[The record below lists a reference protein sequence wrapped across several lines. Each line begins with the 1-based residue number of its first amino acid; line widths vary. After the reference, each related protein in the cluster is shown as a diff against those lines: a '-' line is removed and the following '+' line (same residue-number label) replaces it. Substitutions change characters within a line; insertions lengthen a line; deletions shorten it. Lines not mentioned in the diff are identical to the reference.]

1 MTRLFHVSDLHF
13 GREDREAVDW
23 FADRVH
29 SEKPDA
35 VIVTGDLTMRAKK
48 AEFAAASAYLSAL
61 NVPVTVE
68 PGNHDLPLYNPFK
81 RLFRP
86 YKHFRRLEAK
96 IERPLDLASIWL
108 VPLKTTARFQLR
120 NWSKGWVSER
130 GLAKAIACLRRKPA
144 GAVGVVACHHPLVDR
159 EDLESQARTRGGS
172 EALDALVE
180 AGAEA
185 VLSGHVHDP
194 FDVEWR
200 ATIGSI
206 RMVGAGTLS
215 ERVRASPPSFNELCV
230 EDGQLTVRV
239 RAMA

>member
-1 MTRLFHVSDLHF
+1 M
-13 GREDREAVDW
+13 
-23 FADRVH
+23 
-29 SEKPDA
+29 
-35 VIVTGDLTMRAKK
+35 IVTGDLTMRAKTN
-48 AEFAAASAYLSAL
+48 EFAAASAYLSSL
-61 NVPVTVE
+61 KVPVSVE

-86 YKHFRRLEAK
+86 YKQFKKLEAK
-96 IERPLDLASIWL
+96 IERPLELASIWL
-108 VPLKTTARFQLR
+108 VPLKTTRRFQFR
-120 NWSKGWVSER
+120 NWSKGWVTDR

-144 GAVGVVACHHPLVDR
+144 GAVVVVACHHPLVDR
-159 EDLESQARTRGGS
+159 EDLVSKARTRGGS
-172 EALDALVE
+172 DALDALVE

-200 ATIGSI
+200 ATVGSI

-230 EDGQLTVRV
+230 EDGRLTVRL